1 MSFANSVVDTVVGG
15 HRVLLYA
22 RNVSEEQQIEVKSIN
37 YRGVEQSG
45 SRRAH
50 NPKVEGSNPSSA
62 TI

>member
-37 YRGVEQSG
+37 YRGVEQSCSSSG
-45 SRRAH
+45 S
-50 NPKVEGSNPSSA
+50 
-62 TI
+62 